1 MYLIFDTETTG
12 LPQNWKAPL
21 TDFDNWPRLVQLAWQ
36 VHDLEG
42 KLVDV
47 KNYIIKPE
55 GFDIPFNASKIH
67 GISTE
72 RALQEGMP
80 LLEVLEIFMQDIEK
94 AKFVVGHNISFD
106 NSIVGCEFLRKSIP
120 NLLQSIPAIDT
131 KNDATDFCK
140 IPGGRGG
147 KFKWPS
153 LTELHEK
160 LFESTFS
167 QAHNASAD
175 VEATA
180 RCFLELLRLDVI
192 SYSKAGMSTEQFQ
205 AYKDK
210 NPNPVEL
217 IGLDTQPYQPIKEIH
232 QKPEETNEVELEKVK
247 LQKFSFTFTFSIFSF
262 AGHP

>member
-1 MYLIFDTETTG
+1 ME
-12 LPQNWKAPL
+12 
-21 TDFDNWPRLVQLAWQ
+21 
-36 VHDLEG
+36 
-42 KLVDV
+42 
-47 KNYIIKPE
+47 
-55 GFDIPFNASKIH
+55 S
-67 GISTE
+67 S
-72 RALQEGMP
+72 
-80 LLEVLEIFMQDIEK
+80 K

-167 QAHNASAD
+167 QAHYASAD

-217 IGLDTQPYQPIKEIH
+217 IG
-232 QKPEETNEVELEKVK
+232 
-247 LQKFSFTFTFSIFSF
+247 
-262 AGHP
+262 